1 MAPIKTPTVT
11 LLLNG
16 HDVSNQVVRPNEP
29 VTISATMDPLDT
41 SGTYHLDM
49 PIPSALGTATGK
61 NKDTYRATAS
71 AIAPIQIVATLRRGT
86 EIEKSVTKQIY
97 VVNEVAPEMQL
108 EAGGQQAPSSVRQGQ
123 VLNATLTKVDLLHNT
138 IEVRWRGEGT
148 AVTRD
153 PTNMLKAK
161 VATERPG
168 LARVFA
174 ELWYKGEPLF
184 RQDEP
189 VAAVADIEIE
199 PANGASVVPVAL
211 QRSSAPPTADQAL
224 WSLIRHRTGEI
235 SSTNYIAF
243 VDRILCSGDLDDV
256 PGSQRRPLDRK
267 TASLTGYG
275 TGSYEVLKF
284 VTELF
289 LLTRCGT
296 FDFNPDHKALVE
308 ESARLGET
316 VGLGEL
322 RGRIQAY
329 LGDRLPYLDRVIVA
343 AFPDL
348 EVTDKFLCEGLIG
361 SRAQMPCLLELIWSY
376 WHEEAMLVQ
385 GMNAVTRRFQN
396 VRGPGPRDP
405 LAHFELD
412 PLRPLNNVLWGYVQ
426 DELKRLS
433 VTRRAYEYNHHY
445 GLALYGKAV
454 PPMRPADSR
463 SKFLEAF
470 HSLLNLA
477 YVFYKEDSDT
487 TVIADGYP
495 LLNALKEVHM
505 ILAQGAHNQFGDLPW
520 TARVEM
526 LIQQWMFARPEMR
539 DFLQSRPMVPYK
551 EPWMPQV
558 DTLKTLQGWSDVSVT
573 HFSDLGVYGEQ
584 ILLSIRYGDWIAVN
598 DENTAKNWARYWRPE
613 VQAYIHAYRAVTG
626 VDLTYPDG
634 VDAVLPAIHLHKRL
648 ALQHARGGQAM
659 LRGNRSRAM
668 PLRSLL

>member
-1 MAPIKTPTVT
+1 MAAIRTPTVR

-16 HDVSNQVVRPNEP
+16 QDVPNQVIRPNERIR
-29 VTISATMDPLDT
+29 ISITADPPLDPAGEY
-41 SGTYHLDM
+41 SLNPMIVPPLVRAGGRNPDM
-49 PIPSALGTATGK
+49 
-61 NKDTYRATAS
+61 YRTDAS
-71 AIAPIQIVATLRRGT
+71 HEAPLEIGVQLLRGSQVET
-86 EIEKSVTKQIY
+86 TVTKQIY
-97 VVNEVAPEMQL
+97 VPQAFPPEL
-108 EAGGQQAPSSVRQGQ
+108 VIEAGGHNAPSAIRQGQ
-123 VLNATLTKVDLLHNT
+123 PLNARLANVDLIGGVLD
-138 IEVRWRGEGT
+138 VRWRGEGAT
-148 AVTRD
+148 AVTESPED
-153 PTNMLKAK
+153 
-161 VATERPG
+161 ATRATIATDRPG
-168 LARVFA
+168 LVTVIA
-174 ELWYKGEPLF
+174 ELWGRDERVFRGSEPFVLTA
-184 RQDEP
+184 DVEVEP
-189 VAAVADIEIE
+189 VD
-199 PANGASVVPVAL
+199 GAGSVIPVAL
-211 QRSSAPPTADQAL
+211 QRSSAPPTDDQAL
-224 WSLIRHRTGEI
+224 WSLIRQRTGEI

-243 VDRILCSGDLDDV
+243 VDQVLCAQDFTDV
-256 PGSQRRPLDRK
+256 SDRLVD
-267 TASLTGYG
+267 SIRGLTGYG
-275 TGSYEVLKF
+275 TSSYDVLKL

-296 FDFNPDHKALVE
+296 FDAKGVNLRE

-316 VGLGEL
+316 VSRTEL
-322 RGRIQAY
+322 TGRIQNY
-329 LGDRLPYLDRVIVA
+329 LGGGLPYLNRVIEA

-348 EVTDKFLCEGLIG
+348 EETDNFLCEGLIRTRVQ
-361 SRAQMPCLLELIWSY
+361 SPCLLELIWSY
-376 WHEEAMLVQ
+376 WHEEGMLVQ

-426 DELKRLS
+426 DERNRLS
-433 VTRRAYEYNHHY
+433 VQRRAYEFDHQY
-445 GLALYGKAV
+445 GLALLGKAV
-454 PPMRPADSR
+454 SPMRPADSR

-470 HSLLNLA
+470 HSLLNLV

-573 HFSDLGVYGEQ
+573 HFSDLGIYGEQ

-598 DENTAKNWARYWRPE
+598 DENSAKNWARYWRPE
-613 VQAYIHAYRAVTG
+613 VQSYIHAYRAVTG
-626 VDLTYPDG
+626 VDLTYPEG
-634 VDAVLPAIHLHKRL
+634 VDAILPAIHLHKRL
-648 ALQHARGGQAM
+648 LLQHSRGGPELQRTKPA
-659 LRGNRSRAM
+659 LARPR
-668 PLRSLL
+668 LF